1 MIICYWLLDELL
13 LKEYTMHDISR
24 VVLELNTLFYAD
36 NGFISS
42 NNSELLGLALPLLI
56 CYFEQ
61 VGLRLNPSKTK
72 FMTCIPSAIQRA
84 VCAEVYTH
92 HWGKALGSPTVL

>member
-1 MIICYWLLDELL
+1 M
-13 LKEYTMHDISR
+13 R
-24 VVLELNTLFYAD
+24 QVVLEFNTLFYAD
-36 NGFISS
+36 NGLISS
-42 NNSELLGLALPLLI
+42 DNSKLLGLVLLLLI
-56 CYFEQ
+56 RCFEQ
-61 VGLRLNPSKTK
+61 VGLCLNPSKTK